1 MSICAPIGVW
11 GGTFDPVH
19 FGHLRTALELCQQL
33 KLGQVRFVP
42 CQQPVHKDRV
52 YATAEHRLAMLQ
64 LACAEQSAFYVD
76 DRELTRNTPSF
87 MIDTLISLRKEFP
100 SIPLAL
106 LMGSDAF
113 VNLPVWH
120 RWQQL
125 LHYAHIVVVNRPGY
139 RLEVGS
145 KLQSMLD
152 KHKLDHANGL
162 GRQLAGGILIQTTT
176 ALDISATLIRN
187 QLRANLS
194 PRFLLPDAVQAYIQT
209 HQLYS

>member
-19 FGHLRTALELCQQL
+19 HGHLRTALELCQQL

-42 CQQPVHKDRV
+42 CQQPVHKERV
-52 YATAEHRLAMLQ
+52 HASAEHRLAMLK
-64 LACAEQSAFYVD
+64 LACEGQTEFCVD
-76 DRELTRNTPSF
+76 DRELTRSTPSF
-87 MIDTLISLRKEFP
+87 MIETLISLRKEFP
-100 SIPLAL
+100 TIPLVL

-125 LHYAHIVVVNRPGY
+125 LNYAHMVVVNRPGY
-139 RLEVGS
+139 SMEVGS

-152 KHKLDHANGL
+152 KHQLQQASGL
-162 GRQLAGGILIQTTT
+162 SRQLAGGILVQTTT
-176 ALDISATLIRN
+176 ALDISATQIRN
-187 QLRANLS
+187 QMRAKLN
-194 PRFLLPDAVQAYIQT
+194 PRFLLPDTVLDYIHS
-209 HQLYS
+209 HQLYR

>member
-19 FGHLRTALELCQQL
+19 YGHLRTALELCQQL
-33 KLGQVRFVP
+33 KLEQVRFVP
-42 CQQPVHKDRV
+42 CQQPVHKERV
-52 YATAEHRLAMLQ
+52 YASAEHRLAMLR
-64 LACAEQSAFYVD
+64 LACDDQAPFVVD
-76 DRELTRNTPSF
+76 DRELIRSTPSF

-100 SIPLAL
+100 SMPLVL

-120 RWQQL
+120 RWLQL

-145 KLQSMLD
+145 KLQSLLD
-152 KHKLDHANGL
+152 KHKLDHTASL
-162 GRQLAGGILIQTTT
+162 GQQLAGGILIQTTT
-176 ALDISATLIRN
+176 ALDISATVIRN
-187 QLRANLS
+187 QIRAKLS
-194 PRFLLPDAVQAYIQT
+194 PRFLLPDTVHDYINT
-209 HQLYS
+209 HQLYR